1 MCFELTPAQGSK
13 QGPRLQLPD
22 FVESWKLLMMIVE
35 PSGVTT
41 VSGQQFRFERLGYF
55 VAERVDHVTGSMP
68 VFNLAM
74 RLKESW
80 GE

>member
-1 MCFELTPAQGSK
+1 MCFELIHAQGSK
-13 QGPRLQLPD
+13 QGLRLQLSD

-41 VSGQQFRFERLGYF
+41 VAGQQFRFERLGYF
-55 VAERVDHVTGSMP
+55 VADRVDDVTGSMP
-68 VFNLAM
+68 VINLEM